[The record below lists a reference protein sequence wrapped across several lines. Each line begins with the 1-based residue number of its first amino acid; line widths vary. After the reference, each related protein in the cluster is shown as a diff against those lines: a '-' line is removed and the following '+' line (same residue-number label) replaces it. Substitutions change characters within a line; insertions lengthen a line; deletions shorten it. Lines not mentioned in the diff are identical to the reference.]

1 MSVAV
6 YIYIYIYIYIYRYIY
21 IYKYIYNIYIYIYI
35 YLYNIIYIYIYK
47 EMIDDGEEDITKG
60 NDEWWWQKM
69 YKDLKILTKNHY
81 HLVLFWLSL
90 PQFYSKTQT
99 KITKKMETKVEFRLL
114 VLNSLRS
121 EPPIDRSAKTIIS
134 KNFTISWHNQLF
146 LWH

>member
-1 MSVAV
+1 MPNI
-6 YIYIYIYIYIYRYIY
+6 IYACILSHVLKISW
-21 IYKYIYNIYIYIYI
+21 KGFI

-60 NDEWWWQKM
+60 NDKWWGQKM
-69 YKDLKILTKNHY
+69 YKDIKILTKNHY
-81 HLVLFWLSL
+81 NLVLIWLSL

-146 LWH
+146 IWH